1 MKRQIRLCR
10 TTWRRSVRP
19 ICRDGT
25 SRTRGSFAAR
35 AKFEM
40 GRSMKELTLYMEGG
54 PFGNVRVESV
64 RGNSDSSARSRTWD
78 SNYLVTMAWRLL

>member
-1 MKRQIRLCR
+1 
-10 TTWRRSVRP
+10 
-19 ICRDGT
+19 
-25 SRTRGSFAAR
+25 
-35 AKFEM
+35 
-40 GRSMKELTLYMEGG
+40 MKELTLYMEGG